1 MKDGFDL
8 KEELKKLPDCP
19 GVYLMHSADDEII
32 YVGKAINLKRRV
44 SSYFRA
50 KVNRGPKIDKMIS
63 LIDYFEYIVT
73 DSELEALVLENTLI
87 KEHSPKYNTMLKDDK
102 SYPFMKVTV
111 QEDFPRVL
119 FARQMKR
126 DGAKYFGPYTSA
138 GAVKD
143 TIELVKKLYGIRTC
157 NKSLPKEIGVG
168 RPCLYHQMGQCAAPC
183 QGYISKEEYAKRI
196 DNLLGFLNGDYKK
209 VLRDLETK
217 MKEKAANYEFEE
229 AAEYR
234 DLIESVQH
242 VTGSQR
248 VVKTGGIDRDVIAMA
263 RKDAETVISV
273 FFVRD
278 GKLLGR
284 EHFHMDCRTEY
295 NVEPETEQSGAAGI
309 DTGTEQSEATGID
322 TGTEQSEATGIDTG
336 TEQSGATGIDTGTE
350 QSEAT
355 GIESETEQGKEQST
369 SSMTEQEVHKVAA
382 QSQSSDDSQTT
393 PYTTETVADTGSQIM
408 EAFIKQYYNGT
419 PFVPNELLT
428 EFPVPERE
436 LLEEWLSKL
445 RGGRVHIIT
454 PQKGEKHK
462 MIDLAREN
470 ASVVLSRDLEKLKR
484 EEARTVGAAKELAG
498 MLGLPSA
505 DRLEAFDISNT
516 SGYQSVASMVV
527 FEKGRARKNAYR
539 KFKLRTVTGPD
550 DYKSMEE
557 VLTRRFTD
565 ERFDVMPDIL
575 MMDGGRGQVNVAL
588 RVLENLNLDIPV
600 CGMVKDDNHRTRGLY
615 FNNEEIIFP
624 KNSEVFGMITR
635 LQDEAH
641 RFAITYHK
649 DLRGKEQVH
658 SILDDI
664 KGVGPARRKA
674 LMQHF
679 KEIEKIKEASVEEL
693 SAVKGITD
701 DVAVEIYNF
710 FHEED

>member
-8 KEELKKLPDCP
+8 KEELKKLPDSP
-19 GVYLMHSADDEII
+19 GVYLMHDKNDAII
-32 YVGKAINLKRRV
+32 YVGKAIRLKRRV
-44 SSYFRA
+44 SSYFRHMN
-50 KVNRGPKIDKMIS
+50 NRSPKIEKMIT

-73 DSELEALVLENTLI
+73 DSELEALVLENNLI
-87 KEHSPKYNTMLKDDK
+87 KEHKPKYNTMLKDDK

-138 GAVKD
+138 AAVKD
-143 TIELVKKLYGIRTC
+143 TIELIQKLYGIRTC
-157 NKSLPKEIGVG
+157 NKSLPKEIGLG
-168 RPCLYHQMGQCAAPC
+168 RPCLYHQMKQCAAPC
-183 QGYISKEEYAKRI
+183 QGYISKEEYALRI
-196 DNLLGFLNGDYKK
+196 DKLLGFLNGDYKK
-209 VLRDLETK
+209 VLAELEQK
-217 MKEKAANYEFEE
+217 MKEKAAELEFEE

-263 RKDAETVISV
+263 RKGSETVVSV

-284 EHFHMDCRTEY
+284 EHFH
-295 NVEPETEQSGAAGI
+295 VEH
-309 DTGTEQSEATGID
+309 SE
-322 TGTEQSEATGIDTG
+322 
-336 TEQSGATGIDTGTE
+336 
-350 QSEAT
+350 
-355 GIESETEQGKEQST
+355 
-369 SSMTEQEVHKVAA
+369 
-382 QSQSSDDSQTT
+382 
-393 PYTTETVADTGSQIM
+393 ADTGSQIIT
-408 EAFIKQYYNGT
+408 AFIKQYYEGT
-419 PFVPNELLT
+419 PFVPNEMLT
-428 EFPVPERE
+428 EFAVEE
-436 LLEEWLSKL
+436 QVLLEEWLGQR

-454 PQKGEKHK
+454 PQKGEKSK

-470 ASVVLSRDLEKLKR
+470 ASVVLSRDLEKIKR
-484 EEARTVGAAKELAG
+484 EEARTVGAANELAQ

-505 DRLEAFDISNT
+505 NRLEAFDISNT

-565 ERFDVMPDIL
+565 ERFDVYPDIL

-588 RVLENLNLDIPV
+588 KVLDELHLNIPV

-615 FNNEEIIFP
+615 YNNKEISFP
-624 KNSEVFGMITR
+624 RNSEVFGMITR

-649 DLRGKEQVH
+649 QLRGKEQVH

-679 KEIEKIKEASVEEL
+679 KEIGKIKDATVKEL
-693 SAVKGITD
+693 SSVDGVTPQ
-701 DVAVEIYNF
+701 VAEEIYRF
-710 FHEED
+710 FHEDD

>member
-1 MKDGFDL
+1 MKDGFVL
-8 KEELKKLPDCP
+8 KDELKKLPDQP
-19 GVYLMHSADDEII
+19 GVYLMHSKSDEII

-44 SSYFRA
+44 SSYFR
-50 KVNRGPKIDKMIS
+50 KINNRSPKIEKMIT

-73 DSELEALVLENTLI
+73 DSELEALVLENNLI
-87 KEHSPKYNTMLKDDK
+87 KEHKPKYNTMLKDDK

-111 QEDFPRVL
+111 QEDYPRVL

-138 GAVKD
+138 TAVKD
-143 TIELVKKLYGIRTC
+143 TIELVQKLYGIRTC
-157 NKSLPKEIGVG
+157 NKSLPKEIGLG
-168 RPCLYHQMGQCAAPC
+168 RPCLYHQMKQCDAPC
-183 QGYISKEEYAKRI
+183 QGYIFKEEYRK
-196 DNLLGFLNGDYKK
+196 NVEHLLEFLNGDYKK
-209 VLRDLETK
+209 VIKDLERK
-217 MKEKAANYEFEE
+217 MQEKAGKMEFEE
-229 AAEYR
+229 AARYR
-234 DLIESVQH
+234 DLIASVEH

-248 VVKTGGIDRDVIAMA
+248 VVKSGGFDRDVIAMA
-263 RKDAETVISV
+263 RKEEETVVSV

-284 EHFHMDCRTEY
+284 EHFHMEHT
-295 NVEPETEQSGAAGI
+295 AK
-309 DTGTEQSEATGID
+309 DTGAQIID
-322 TGTEQSEATGIDTG
+322 
-336 TEQSGATGIDTGTE
+336 
-350 QSEAT
+350 
-355 GIESETEQGKEQST
+355 
-369 SSMTEQEVHKVAA
+369 
-382 QSQSSDDSQTT
+382 
-393 PYTTETVADTGSQIM
+393 
-408 EAFIKQYYNGT
+408 AFIKQYYEGT

-428 EFPVPERE
+428 EFEVEDKG
-436 LLEEWLSKL
+436 LLEQWLGRR

-454 PQKGEKHK
+454 PQKGEKSK

-470 ASVVLSRDLEKLKR
+470 AKVVLSRDIEKLKR
-484 EEARTVGAAKELAG
+484 EEARTIGACQELAK
-498 MLGLPSA
+498 MLGLSSA

-527 FEKGRARKNAYR
+527 FEKGRAKKNAYR

-565 ERFDVMPDIL
+565 EKFDVLPDIL
-575 MMDGGRGQVNVAL
+575 MMDGGRGQVNVAQ
-588 RVLENLNLDIPV
+588 RVLDELHLDIPV

-615 FNNEEIIFP
+615 YNNKEITFP
-624 KNSEVFGMITR
+624 RNSEVFGMITR

-649 DLRGKEQVH
+649 QLRGKEQVH

-679 KEIEKIKEASVEEL
+679 KGISRIKDAAVEEL
-693 SAVKGITD
+693 SAVEGVTPQ
-701 DVAVEIYNF
+701 VAEEIYRF
-710 FHEED
+710 FHEEE

>member
-8 KEELKKLPDCP
+8 KEELKKLPDSP
-19 GVYLMHSADDEII
+19 GVYLMHDKNDAII
-32 YVGKAINLKRRV
+32 YVGKAIRLKRRV
-44 SSYFRA
+44 SSYFRHMN
-50 KVNRGPKIDKMIS
+50 NRSPKIEKMITR
-63 LIDYFEYIVT
+63 IDYFEYIVT
-73 DSELEALVLENTLI
+73 DSELEALVLENNLI
-87 KEHSPKYNTMLKDDK
+87 KEHKPKYNTMLKDDK

-138 GAVKD
+138 AAVKD
-143 TIELVKKLYGIRTC
+143 TIELIQKLYGIRTC
-157 NKSLPKEIGVG
+157 NKSLPKEIGLG
-168 RPCLYHQMGQCAAPC
+168 RPCLYHQMKQCAAPC
-183 QGYISKEEYAKRI
+183 QGYISKEEYALRI
-196 DNLLGFLNGDYKK
+196 DKLLGFLNGDYKK
-209 VLRDLETK
+209 VLAELEQK
-217 MKEKAANYEFEE
+217 MKEKAAELEFEE

-248 VVKTGGIDRDVIAMA
+248 VVKTGGVDRDVIAMA
-263 RKDAETVISV
+263 RKGSETVVSV

-284 EHFHMDCRTEY
+284 EHFH
-295 NVEPETEQSGAAGI
+295 VEH
-309 DTGTEQSEATGID
+309 SE
-322 TGTEQSEATGIDTG
+322 
-336 TEQSGATGIDTGTE
+336 
-350 QSEAT
+350 
-355 GIESETEQGKEQST
+355 
-369 SSMTEQEVHKVAA
+369 
-382 QSQSSDDSQTT
+382 
-393 PYTTETVADTGSQIM
+393 ADTGSQIIT
-408 EAFIKQYYNGT
+408 AFIKQYYEGT
-419 PFVPNELLT
+419 PFVPNEMLT
-428 EFPVPERE
+428 EFTVEE
-436 LLEEWLSKL
+436 QVLLEEWLGQR

-454 PQKGEKHK
+454 PQKGEKSK

-470 ASVVLSRDLEKLKR
+470 ASVVLSRDLEKIKR
-484 EEARTVGAAKELAG
+484 EEARTVGAANELAQ

-565 ERFDVMPDIL
+565 ERFDVYPDIL

-588 RVLENLNLDIPV
+588 KVLDELHLNIPV

-615 FNNEEIIFP
+615 YNNREISFP
-624 KNSEVFGMITR
+624 RNSEVFGMITR

-649 DLRGKEQVH
+649 QLRGKEQVH

-679 KEIEKIKEASVEEL
+679 KEIGKMKDATVEEL
-693 SAVKGITD
+693 SSVDGVTPQ
-701 DVAVEIYNF
+701 VAEEIYRF
-710 FHEED
+710 FHEDD

>member
-8 KEELKKLPDCP
+8 KEELKKLPDSP
-19 GVYLMHSADDEII
+19 GVYLMHDKNDEII
-32 YVGKAINLKRRV
+32 YVGKAIRLKRRV
-44 SSYFRA
+44 SSYFRHMN
-50 KVNRGPKIDKMIS
+50 NRSPKIEKMIS

-73 DSELEALVLENTLI
+73 DSELEALVLENNLI
-87 KEHSPKYNTMLKDDK
+87 KEHKPKYNTMLKDDK

-138 GAVKD
+138 AAVKD
-143 TIELVKKLYGIRTC
+143 TIELIQKLYGIRTC
-157 NKSLPKEIGVG
+157 NKSLPKEIGLG
-168 RPCLYHQMGQCAAPC
+168 RPCLYHQMKQCAAPC
-183 QGYISKEEYAKRI
+183 QGYISKEEYALRI
-196 DNLLGFLNGDYKK
+196 DKLLGFLNGDYKK
-209 VLRDLETK
+209 VLAELEQK
-217 MKEKAANYEFEE
+217 MKEKAAELEFEE

-263 RKDAETVISV
+263 RKGLETVVSV

-284 EHFHMDCRTEY
+284 EHFH
-295 NVEPETEQSGAAGI
+295 VEH
-309 DTGTEQSEATGID
+309 SE
-322 TGTEQSEATGIDTG
+322 E
-336 TEQSGATGIDTGTE
+336 
-350 QSEAT
+350 
-355 GIESETEQGKEQST
+355 
-369 SSMTEQEVHKVAA
+369 
-382 QSQSSDDSQTT
+382 
-393 PYTTETVADTGSQIM
+393 DTGSQIIT
-408 EAFIKQYYNGT
+408 AFIKQYYEGT

-428 EFPVPERE
+428 EFAVEE
-436 LLEEWLSKL
+436 HALLEEWLGRR

-454 PQKGEKHK
+454 PQKGEKSK

-470 ASVVLSRDLEKLKR
+470 ASVVLSRDLEKIKR
-484 EEARTVGAAKELAG
+484 EEARTVGAANELAQ

-539 KFKLRTVTGPD
+539 KFKLRTVSGPD

-565 ERFDVMPDIL
+565 ERFDMYPDIL

-588 RVLENLNLDIPV
+588 KVLDELHLNIPV

-615 FNNEEIIFP
+615 YNNKEISFP
-624 KNSEVFGMITR
+624 RNSEVFGMITR

-649 DLRGKEQVH
+649 QLRGKEQVH

-679 KEIEKIKEASVEEL
+679 KEIGRIKDAAVEEL
-693 SAVKGITD
+693 SSVEGVTPQ
-701 DVAVEIYNF
+701 VAEEIYRF
-710 FHEED
+710 FHEEE

>member
-1 MKDGFDL
+1 MKDGFVL
-8 KEELKKLPDCP
+8 KDELKKLPDQP
-19 GVYLMHSADDEII
+19 GVYLMHSKSDEII

-44 SSYFRA
+44 SSYFR
-50 KVNRGPKIDKMIS
+50 KINNRSPKIEKMIT

-73 DSELEALVLENTLI
+73 DSELEALVLENNLI
-87 KEHSPKYNTMLKDDK
+87 KEHKPKYNTMLKDDK

-111 QEDFPRVL
+111 QEDYPRVL

-138 GAVKD
+138 AAVKD
-143 TIELVKKLYGIRTC
+143 TIELVQKLYGIRTC
-157 NKSLPKEIGVG
+157 NKSLPKEIGLG
-168 RPCLYHQMGQCAAPC
+168 RPCLYHQMKQCDAPC
-183 QGYISKEEYAKRI
+183 QGYISKEEYRK
-196 DNLLGFLNGDYKK
+196 NVEHLLEFLNGDYKK
-209 VLRDLETK
+209 VIKDLERK
-217 MKEKAANYEFEE
+217 MQEKAGEMEFEE
-229 AAEYR
+229 AARYR
-234 DLIESVQH
+234 DLIASVEH

-248 VVKTGGIDRDVIAMA
+248 VVKSGGFDRDVIAMA
-263 RKDAETVISV
+263 RKEEETVVSV

-284 EHFHMDCRTEY
+284 EHFHMEHT
-295 NVEPETEQSGAAGI
+295 A
-309 DTGTEQSEATGID
+309 
-322 TGTEQSEATGIDTG
+322 
-336 TEQSGATGIDTGTE
+336 
-350 QSEAT
+350 
-355 GIESETEQGKEQST
+355 K
-369 SSMTEQEVHKVAA
+369 
-382 QSQSSDDSQTT
+382 
-393 PYTTETVADTGSQIM
+393 DTGSQIM
-408 EAFIKQYYNGT
+408 DAFIKQYYEGT

-428 EFPVPERE
+428 EFEVEDKG
-436 LLEEWLSKL
+436 LLEQWLGRR

-454 PQKGEKHK
+454 PQKGEKSK

-470 ASVVLSRDLEKLKR
+470 AKVVLSRDIEKLKR
-484 EEARTVGAAKELAG
+484 EEARTIGACQELAK
-498 MLGLPSA
+498 MLGLSSA

-527 FEKGRARKNAYR
+527 FEKGRAKKNAYR

-565 ERFDVMPDIL
+565 EKFDVLPDIL
-575 MMDGGRGQVNVAL
+575 MMDGGRGQVNVAQ
-588 RVLENLNLDIPV
+588 RVLDELHLNIPV

-615 FNNEEIIFP
+615 FQNEEITFP
-624 KNSEVFGMITR
+624 RNSEVFGMITR

-649 DLRGKEQVH
+649 QLRGKEQVH

-664 KGVGPARRKA
+664 KGVGPSRRKA

-679 KEIEKIKEASVEEL
+679 KDINKIREATVEQLQE
-693 SAVKGITD
+693 VNGITET
-701 DVAVEIYNF
+701 VAVSVYDF
-710 FHEED
+710 FHADE

>member
-1 MKDGFDL
+1 MKEGFDL
-8 KEELKKLPDCP
+8 KEELKKLPDSP
-19 GVYLMHSADDEII
+19 GVYLMHAKDDEII
-32 YVGKAINLKRRV
+32 YVGKAIHLKRRV
-44 SSYFRA
+44 SSYFR
-50 KVNRGPKIDKMIS
+50 KINNRGPKIEKMIT
-63 LIDYFEYIVT
+63 LIHYFEYIVT
-73 DSELEALVLENTLI
+73 DSELEALVLENNLI
-87 KEHSPKYNTMLKDDK
+87 KEHRPKYNTMLKDDK

-119 FARQMKR
+119 FARHMRR

-157 NKSLPKEIGVG
+157 NKSLPKEIGKG
-168 RPCLYHQMGQCAAPC
+168 RPCLYYQMKQCAGPC
-183 QGYISKEEYAKRI
+183 QGYITKEEYKERI
-196 DNLLGFLNGDYKK
+196 DRLLAFLNGDYKK
-209 VLRDLETK
+209 VLAELERK
-217 MKEKAANYEFEE
+217 MKEKAATYEFEE

-263 RKDAETVISV
+263 RKDEETVVSV

-284 EHFHMDCRTEY
+284 EHFHMEH
-295 NVEPETEQSGAAGI
+295 
-309 DTGTEQSEATGID
+309 TG
-322 TGTEQSEATGIDTG
+322 
-336 TEQSGATGIDTGTE
+336 
-350 QSEAT
+350 
-355 GIESETEQGKEQST
+355 K
-369 SSMTEQEVHKVAA
+369 
-382 QSQSSDDSQTT
+382 
-393 PYTTETVADTGSQIM
+393 DTGSQIV
-408 EAFIKQYYNGT
+408 EAFIKQYYIGT

-428 EFPVPERE
+428 EFAVEEQE
-436 LLEEWLSKL
+436 LLEQWLGER

-454 PQKGEKHK
+454 PKKGEKSK

-470 ASVVLSRDLEKLKR
+470 AKVVLSRDLEKMKR
-484 EEARTVGAAKELAG
+484 EEARTVGAANELAE
-498 MLGLPSA
+498 LLSLPSA
-505 DRLEAFDISNT
+505 SRLEAFDISNT

-527 FEKGRARKNAYR
+527 FEKGRPKKNAYR

-565 ERFDVMPDIL
+565 ERFDVYPDVI
-575 MMDGGRGQVNVAL
+575 MMDGGKGQVNVAL
-588 RVLENLNLDIPV
+588 KVLEELNLHIPV

-615 FNNEEIIFP
+615 YNNEEISFP
-624 KNSEVFGMITR
+624 RNSEVFGMITR

-649 DLRGKEQVH
+649 LLRGKEQVK

-664 KGVGPARRKA
+664 QGVGPARRKA

-679 KEIEKIKEASVEEL
+679 KEIEKIKNATAEEL
-693 SAVKGITD
+693 SKVKGITPQ
-701 DVAVEIYNF
+701 VAAEIYRF
-710 FHEED
+710 FHAEE

>member
-8 KEELKKLPDCP
+8 KEELKKLPDSP
-19 GVYLMHSADDEII
+19 GVYLMHDKNDEII
-32 YVGKAINLKRRV
+32 YVGKAIKLKRRV
-44 SSYFRA
+44 SSYFRHMN
-50 KVNRGPKIDKMIS
+50 NRSPKIEKMIT

-73 DSELEALVLENTLI
+73 DSELEALVLENNLI
-87 KEHSPKYNTMLKDDK
+87 KEHKPKYNTMLKDDK

-138 GAVKD
+138 AAVKD
-143 TIELVKKLYGIRTC
+143 TIELIQKLYGIRTC
-157 NKSLPKEIGVG
+157 NKSLPKEIGLG
-168 RPCLYHQMGQCAAPC
+168 RPCLYHQMKQCAAPC
-183 QGYISKEEYAKRI
+183 QGYISKEEYALRI
-196 DNLLGFLNGDYKK
+196 DKLLGFLNGDYKK
-209 VLRDLETK
+209 VLAELEQK
-217 MKEKAANYEFEE
+217 MKEKAAELEFEE

-263 RKDAETVISV
+263 RKGLETVVSV

-284 EHFHMDCRTEY
+284 EHFH
-295 NVEPETEQSGAAGI
+295 VEH
-309 DTGTEQSEATGID
+309 SE
-322 TGTEQSEATGIDTG
+322 E
-336 TEQSGATGIDTGTE
+336 
-350 QSEAT
+350 
-355 GIESETEQGKEQST
+355 
-369 SSMTEQEVHKVAA
+369 
-382 QSQSSDDSQTT
+382 
-393 PYTTETVADTGSQIM
+393 DTGSQIVT
-408 EAFIKQYYNGT
+408 AFIKQYYEGT

-428 EFPVPERE
+428 EFAVEE
-436 LLEEWLSKL
+436 QALLEEWLGQR

-454 PQKGEKHK
+454 PQKGEKSK

-470 ASVVLSRDLEKLKR
+470 ASVVLSRDLEKIKR
-484 EEARTVGAAKELAG
+484 EEARTVGAANELAQ

-539 KFKLRTVTGPD
+539 KFKLRSVSGPD

-565 ERFDVMPDIL
+565 ERFDVYPDIL

-588 RVLENLNLDIPV
+588 KVLDELHLNIPV

-615 FNNEEIIFP
+615 YNNKEISFP
-624 KNSEVFGMITR
+624 RNSEVFGMITR

-649 DLRGKEQVH
+649 QLRGKEQVH

-664 KGVGPARRKA
+664 RGVGPARRKA

-679 KEIEKIKEASVEEL
+679 KEIGRIKDATVEEL
-693 SAVKGITD
+693 SAVEGVTPQ
-701 DVAVEIYNF
+701 VAEEIYRF
-710 FHEED
+710 FHEEE

>member
-1 MKDGFDL
+1 M
-8 KEELKKLPDCP
+8 
-19 GVYLMHSADDEII
+19 YLMHDKNDAII
-32 YVGKAINLKRRV
+32 YVGKAIRLKRRV
-44 SSYFRA
+44 SSYFRHMN
-50 KVNRGPKIDKMIS
+50 NRSPKIEKMIT

-73 DSELEALVLENTLI
+73 DSELEALVLENNLI
-87 KEHSPKYNTMLKDDK
+87 KEHKPKYNTMLKDDK

-138 GAVKD
+138 AAVKD
-143 TIELVKKLYGIRTC
+143 TIELIQKLYGIRTC
-157 NKSLPKEIGVG
+157 NKSLPKEIGLG
-168 RPCLYHQMGQCAAPC
+168 RPCLYHQMKQCAAPC
-183 QGYISKEEYAKRI
+183 QGYISKEEYALRI
-196 DNLLGFLNGDYKK
+196 DKLLGFLNGDYKK
-209 VLRDLETK
+209 VLAELEQK
-217 MKEKAANYEFEE
+217 MKEKAAELEFEE

-263 RKDAETVISV
+263 RKGSETVVSV

-284 EHFHMDCRTEY
+284 EHFH
-295 NVEPETEQSGAAGI
+295 VEH
-309 DTGTEQSEATGID
+309 SE
-322 TGTEQSEATGIDTG
+322 
-336 TEQSGATGIDTGTE
+336 
-350 QSEAT
+350 
-355 GIESETEQGKEQST
+355 
-369 SSMTEQEVHKVAA
+369 
-382 QSQSSDDSQTT
+382 
-393 PYTTETVADTGSQIM
+393 ADTGSQIIT
-408 EAFIKQYYNGT
+408 AFIKQYYEGT
-419 PFVPNELLT
+419 PFVPNEMLT
-428 EFPVPERE
+428 EFAVEEQE
-436 LLEEWLSKL
+436 LLEEWLGQR

-454 PQKGEKHK
+454 PQKGEKSK

-470 ASVVLSRDLEKLKR
+470 ASVVLSRDLEKIKR
-484 EEARTVGAAKELAG
+484 EEARTVGAANELAQ

-505 DRLEAFDISNT
+505 NRLEAFDISNT

-565 ERFDVMPDIL
+565 ERFDVYPDIL

-588 RVLENLNLDIPV
+588 KVLDELHLNIPV

-615 FNNEEIIFP
+615 YNNKEISFP
-624 KNSEVFGMITR
+624 RNSEVFGMITR

-649 DLRGKEQVH
+649 QLRGKEQVH

-679 KEIEKIKEASVEEL
+679 KEIGKIKDATVKEL
-693 SAVKGITD
+693 SSVDGVTPQ
-701 DVAVEIYNF
+701 VAEEIYRF
-710 FHEED
+710 FHENE

>member
-8 KEELKKLPDCP
+8 KEELKKLPDSP
-19 GVYLMHSADDEII
+19 GVYLMHDKNDAII
-32 YVGKAINLKRRV
+32 YVGKAIRLKRRV
-44 SSYFRA
+44 SSYFRHMN
-50 KVNRGPKIDKMIS
+50 NRSPKIEKMITR
-63 LIDYFEYIVT
+63 IDYFEYIVT
-73 DSELEALVLENTLI
+73 DSELEALVLENNLI
-87 KEHSPKYNTMLKDDK
+87 KEHKPKYNTMLKDDK

-138 GAVKD
+138 AAVKD
-143 TIELVKKLYGIRTC
+143 TIELIQKLYGIRTC
-157 NKSLPKEIGVG
+157 NKSLPKEIGLG
-168 RPCLYHQMGQCAAPC
+168 RPCLYHQMKQCAAPC
-183 QGYISKEEYAKRI
+183 QGYISKEEYALRI
-196 DNLLGFLNGDYKK
+196 DKLLGFLNGDYRK
-209 VLRDLETK
+209 VLAELEQK
-217 MKEKAANYEFEE
+217 MKEKAAELEFEE

-263 RKDAETVISV
+263 RKGSETVVSV

-284 EHFHMDCRTEY
+284 EHFH
-295 NVEPETEQSGAAGI
+295 VEH
-309 DTGTEQSEATGID
+309 SE
-322 TGTEQSEATGIDTG
+322 
-336 TEQSGATGIDTGTE
+336 
-350 QSEAT
+350 
-355 GIESETEQGKEQST
+355 
-369 SSMTEQEVHKVAA
+369 
-382 QSQSSDDSQTT
+382 
-393 PYTTETVADTGSQIM
+393 ADTGSQIIT
-408 EAFIKQYYNGT
+408 AFIKQYYEGT
-419 PFVPNELLT
+419 PFVPNEMLT
-428 EFPVPERE
+428 EFTVEE
-436 LLEEWLSKL
+436 QVLLEEWLGQR

-454 PQKGEKHK
+454 PQKGEKSK

-470 ASVVLSRDLEKLKR
+470 ASVVLSRDLEKIKR
-484 EEARTVGAAKELAG
+484 EEARTVGAANELAQ

-565 ERFDVMPDIL
+565 ERFDVYPDIL

-588 RVLENLNLDIPV
+588 KVLDELHLNIPV

-615 FNNEEIIFP
+615 YNNREISFP
-624 KNSEVFGMITR
+624 RNSEVFGMITR

-649 DLRGKEQVH
+649 QLRGKEQVH

-679 KEIEKIKEASVEEL
+679 KEIGKIKDATVEEL
-693 SAVKGITD
+693 SSVDGVTPQ
-701 DVAVEIYNF
+701 VAEEIYRF
-710 FHEED
+710 FHEDD

>member
-8 KEELKKLPDCP
+8 KEELKKLPDSP
-19 GVYLMHSADDEII
+19 GVYLMHDKNDAII
-32 YVGKAINLKRRV
+32 YVGKAIRLKRRV
-44 SSYFRA
+44 SSYFRHMN
-50 KVNRGPKIDKMIS
+50 NRSPKIEKMITR
-63 LIDYFEYIVT
+63 IDYFEYIVT
-73 DSELEALVLENTLI
+73 DSELEALVLENNLI
-87 KEHSPKYNTMLKDDK
+87 KEHKPKYNTMLKDDK

-138 GAVKD
+138 AAVKD
-143 TIELVKKLYGIRTC
+143 TIELIQKLYGIRTC
-157 NKSLPKEIGVG
+157 NKSLPKEIGLG
-168 RPCLYHQMGQCAAPC
+168 RPCLYHQMKQCAAPC
-183 QGYISKEEYAKRI
+183 QGYISKEEYALRI
-196 DNLLGFLNGDYKK
+196 DKLLGFLNGDYKK
-209 VLRDLETK
+209 VLAELEQK
-217 MKEKAANYEFEE
+217 MKEKAAELEFEE

-263 RKDAETVISV
+263 RKGSETVVSV

-284 EHFHMDCRTEY
+284 EHFH
-295 NVEPETEQSGAAGI
+295 VEH
-309 DTGTEQSEATGID
+309 SE
-322 TGTEQSEATGIDTG
+322 
-336 TEQSGATGIDTGTE
+336 
-350 QSEAT
+350 
-355 GIESETEQGKEQST
+355 
-369 SSMTEQEVHKVAA
+369 
-382 QSQSSDDSQTT
+382 
-393 PYTTETVADTGSQIM
+393 ADTGSQIIT
-408 EAFIKQYYNGT
+408 AFIKQYYEGT
-419 PFVPNELLT
+419 PFVPNEMLT
-428 EFPVPERE
+428 EFAVEE
-436 LLEEWLSKL
+436 QVLLEEWLGQR

-454 PQKGEKHK
+454 PQKGEKSK

-470 ASVVLSRDLEKLKR
+470 ASVVLSRDLEKIKR
-484 EEARTVGAAKELAG
+484 EEARTVGAANELAQ

-565 ERFDVMPDIL
+565 ERFDVYPDIL

-588 RVLENLNLDIPV
+588 KVLDELHLNIPV

-615 FNNEEIIFP
+615 YNNREITFP
-624 KNSEVFGMITR
+624 RNSEVFGMITR

-649 DLRGKEQVH
+649 QLRGKEQVH

-679 KEIEKIKEASVEEL
+679 KEIGKMKDATVEEL
-693 SAVKGITD
+693 SSVDGVTPQ
-701 DVAVEIYNF
+701 VAEEIYRF
-710 FHEED
+710 FHEDD

>member
-8 KEELKKLPDCP
+8 KEELKKLPDRP

-32 YVGKAINLKRRV
+32 YVGKAVNLKRRV

-119 FARQMKR
+119 FARQMRR

-168 RPCLYHQMGQCAAPC
+168 RPCLYYQMGQCAAPC

-196 DNLLGFLNGDYKK
+196 ENLLGFLNGDYKK

-217 MKEKAANYEFEE
+217 MKEKAADYEFEE
-229 AAEYR
+229 AAQYR
-234 DLIESVQH
+234 DLIDSVQH

-263 RKDAETVISV
+263 RKDSEIVVSV

-284 EHFHMDCRTEY
+284 EHFHMDY
-295 NVEPETEQSGAAGI
+295 KLDIISITEQ
-309 DTGTEQSEATGID
+309 
-322 TGTEQSEATGIDTG
+322 
-336 TEQSGATGIDTGTE
+336 
-350 QSEAT
+350 
-355 GIESETEQGKEQST
+355 
-369 SSMTEQEVHKVAA
+369 
-382 QSQSSDDSQTT
+382 
-393 PYTTETVADTGSQIM
+393 ADTDIKESNIGSQIM

-419 PFVPNELLT
+419 PFVPNELLI
-428 EFPVPERE
+428 EYEVSDQE
-436 LLEEWLSKL
+436 LIEEWLSKL
-445 RGGRVHIIT
+445 RGGRVHIIV

-484 EEARTVGAAKELAG
+484 EEARTVGAANELAD

-588 RVLENLNLDIPV
+588 RVLDNLGLDIPV

-615 FNNEEIIFP
+615 FNNKEINFP

-649 DLRGKEQVH
+649 SLRGKEQVH

-679 KEIEKIKEASVEEL
+679 KEIEKIKEASVDEL
-693 SAVKGITD
+693 SEVKGVTPE
-701 DVAVEIYNF
+701 VAVEIYKF
-710 FHEED
+710 FH

>member
-8 KEELKKLPDCP
+8 KEELKKLPDSP
-19 GVYLMHSADDEII
+19 GVYLMHDKNDAII
-32 YVGKAINLKRRV
+32 YVGKAIRLKRRV
-44 SSYFRA
+44 SSYFRHMN
-50 KVNRGPKIDKMIS
+50 NRSPKIEKMITR
-63 LIDYFEYIVT
+63 IDYFEYIVT
-73 DSELEALVLENTLI
+73 DSELEALVLENNLI
-87 KEHSPKYNTMLKDDK
+87 KEHKPKYNTMLKDDK

-138 GAVKD
+138 AAVKD
-143 TIELVKKLYGIRTC
+143 TIELIQKLYGIRTC
-157 NKSLPKEIGVG
+157 NKSLPKEIGLG
-168 RPCLYHQMGQCAAPC
+168 RPCLYHQMKQCAAPC
-183 QGYISKEEYAKRI
+183 QGYISKEEYALRI
-196 DNLLGFLNGDYKK
+196 DKLLGFLNGDYKK
-209 VLRDLETK
+209 VLAELEQK
-217 MKEKAANYEFEE
+217 MKEKAAELEFEE

-263 RKDAETVISV
+263 RKGSETVVSV

-284 EHFHMDCRTEY
+284 EHFH
-295 NVEPETEQSGAAGI
+295 VEH
-309 DTGTEQSEATGID
+309 SE
-322 TGTEQSEATGIDTG
+322 
-336 TEQSGATGIDTGTE
+336 
-350 QSEAT
+350 
-355 GIESETEQGKEQST
+355 
-369 SSMTEQEVHKVAA
+369 
-382 QSQSSDDSQTT
+382 
-393 PYTTETVADTGSQIM
+393 ADTGSQIIT
-408 EAFIKQYYNGT
+408 AFIKQYYEGT
-419 PFVPNELLT
+419 PFVPNEMLT
-428 EFPVPERE
+428 EFTVEE
-436 LLEEWLSKL
+436 QVLLEEWLGQR

-454 PQKGEKHK
+454 PQKGEKSK

-470 ASVVLSRDLEKLKR
+470 ASVVLSRDLEKIKR
-484 EEARTVGAAKELAG
+484 EEARTVGAANELAQ

-565 ERFDVMPDIL
+565 ERFDVYPDIL

-588 RVLENLNLDIPV
+588 KVLDELHLNIPV

-615 FNNEEIIFP
+615 YNNQEISFP
-624 KNSEVFGMITR
+624 RNSEVFGMITR

-649 DLRGKEQVH
+649 QLRGKEQVH

-679 KEIEKIKEASVEEL
+679 KEIGKMKDATVEEL
-693 SAVKGITD
+693 SSVDGVTPQ
-701 DVAVEIYNF
+701 VAEEIYRF
-710 FHEED
+710 FHEDD

>member
-1 MKDGFDL
+1 MKDGFVL
-8 KEELKKLPDCP
+8 KDELKKLPDQP
-19 GVYLMHSADDEII
+19 GVYLMHSKSDEII

-44 SSYFRA
+44 SSYFR
-50 KVNRGPKIDKMIS
+50 KINNRSPKIEKMIT

-73 DSELEALVLENTLI
+73 DSELEALVLENNLI
-87 KEHSPKYNTMLKDDK
+87 KEHKPKYNTMLKDDK

-111 QEDFPRVL
+111 QEDYPRVL

-138 GAVKD
+138 AAVKD
-143 TIELVKKLYGIRTC
+143 TIELVQKLYGIRTC
-157 NKSLPKEIGVG
+157 NKSLPKEIGLG
-168 RPCLYHQMGQCAAPC
+168 RPCLYHQMKQCDAPC
-183 QGYISKEEYAKRI
+183 QGYISKEEYRK
-196 DNLLGFLNGDYKK
+196 NVEHLLEFLNGDYKK
-209 VLRDLETK
+209 VIKDLERK
-217 MKEKAANYEFEE
+217 MQEKAGEMEFEE
-229 AAEYR
+229 AARYR
-234 DLIESVQH
+234 DLIASVEH

-248 VVKTGGIDRDVIAMA
+248 VVKSGGFDRDVIAMA
-263 RKDAETVISV
+263 RKEEETVVSV

-284 EHFHMDCRTEY
+284 EHFHMEHT
-295 NVEPETEQSGAAGI
+295 AK
-309 DTGTEQSEATGID
+309 DTGT
-322 TGTEQSEATGIDTG
+322 
-336 TEQSGATGIDTGTE
+336 
-350 QSEAT
+350 
-355 GIESETEQGKEQST
+355 
-369 SSMTEQEVHKVAA
+369 
-382 QSQSSDDSQTT
+382 
-393 PYTTETVADTGSQIM
+393 QIM
-408 EAFIKQYYNGT
+408 DAFIKQYYEGT

-428 EFPVPERE
+428 EFEVEDKG
-436 LLEEWLSKL
+436 LLEQWLGRR

-454 PQKGEKHK
+454 PQKGEKSK

-470 ASVVLSRDLEKLKR
+470 AKVVLSRDIEKLKR
-484 EEARTVGAAKELAG
+484 EEARTIGACQELAK
-498 MLGLPSA
+498 MLGLSSA

-527 FEKGRARKNAYR
+527 FEKGRAKKNAYR

-565 ERFDVMPDIL
+565 EKFDVLPDIL
-575 MMDGGRGQVNVAL
+575 MMDGGRGQVNVAQ
-588 RVLENLNLDIPV
+588 RVLDELHLNIPV

-615 FNNEEIIFP
+615 FQNEEITFP
-624 KNSEVFGMITR
+624 RNSEVFGMITR

-649 DLRGKEQVH
+649 QLRGKEQVH

-664 KGVGPARRKA
+664 KGVGPSRRKA

-679 KEIEKIKEASVEEL
+679 KDINKIREATVEQLQE
-693 SAVKGITD
+693 VNGITET
-701 DVAVEIYNF
+701 VAVSVYDF
-710 FHEED
+710 FHADE

>member
-8 KEELKKLPDCP
+8 KEELKKLPDSP
-19 GVYLMHSADDEII
+19 GVYLMHDKNDEII
-32 YVGKAINLKRRV
+32 YVGKAIRLKRRV
-44 SSYFRA
+44 SSYFRHMN
-50 KVNRGPKIDKMIS
+50 NRSPKIEKMIS

-73 DSELEALVLENTLI
+73 DSELEALVLENNLI
-87 KEHSPKYNTMLKDDK
+87 KEHKPKYNTMLKDDK

-138 GAVKD
+138 AAVKD
-143 TIELVKKLYGIRTC
+143 TIELIQKLYGIRTC
-157 NKSLPKEIGVG
+157 NKSLPKEIGLG
-168 RPCLYHQMGQCAAPC
+168 RPCLYHQMKQCAAPC
-183 QGYISKEEYAKRI
+183 QGYISKEEYALRI
-196 DNLLGFLNGDYKK
+196 DKLLGFLNGDYKK
-209 VLRDLETK
+209 VLAELEQK
-217 MKEKAANYEFEE
+217 MKEKAAELEFEE

-263 RKDAETVISV
+263 RKGLETVVSV

-284 EHFHMDCRTEY
+284 EHFH
-295 NVEPETEQSGAAGI
+295 VEH
-309 DTGTEQSEATGID
+309 SE
-322 TGTEQSEATGIDTG
+322 E
-336 TEQSGATGIDTGTE
+336 
-350 QSEAT
+350 
-355 GIESETEQGKEQST
+355 
-369 SSMTEQEVHKVAA
+369 
-382 QSQSSDDSQTT
+382 
-393 PYTTETVADTGSQIM
+393 DTGSQIIT
-408 EAFIKQYYNGT
+408 AFIKQYYEGT

-428 EFPVPERE
+428 EFAVEE
-436 LLEEWLSKL
+436 HSLLEEWLGRR

-454 PQKGEKHK
+454 PQKGEKSK

-470 ASVVLSRDLEKLKR
+470 ASVVLSRDLEKIKR
-484 EEARTVGAAKELAG
+484 EEARTVGAANELAQ

-539 KFKLRTVTGPD
+539 KFKLRTVSGPD

-565 ERFDVMPDIL
+565 ERFDMYPDIL

-588 RVLENLNLDIPV
+588 KVLDELHLNIPV

-615 FNNEEIIFP
+615 YNNKEISFP
-624 KNSEVFGMITR
+624 RNSEVFGMITR

-649 DLRGKEQVH
+649 QLRGKEQVH

-679 KEIEKIKEASVEEL
+679 KEIGRIKNAAVEEL
-693 SAVKGITD
+693 SSVEGVTPQ
-701 DVAVEIYNF
+701 VAEEIYRF
-710 FHEED
+710 FHEEE

>member
-8 KEELKKLPDCP
+8 KEELKKLPDLP
-19 GVYLMHSADDEII
+19 GVYLMHSRSDEII
-32 YVGKAINLKRRV
+32 YVGKAVNLKRRV
-44 SSYFRA
+44 SSYFR
-50 KVNRGPKIDKMIS
+50 KLNNRSPKIEKMIT

-87 KEHSPKYNTMLKDDK
+87 KEHRPKYNTMLKDDK

-119 FARQMKR
+119 FVRQMKR

-157 NKSLPKEIGVG
+157 NKSLPREIGNG
-168 RPCLYHQMGQCAAPC
+168 RPCLYYQMKQCAAPC
-183 QGYISKEEYAKRI
+183 QGCISKEEYAKRVER
-196 DNLLGFLNGDYKK
+196 LLGFLNGEYKK
-209 VLRDLETK
+209 VIAELEQK
-217 MKEKAANYEFEE
+217 MKEKAAELNFEE

-248 VVKTGGIDRDVIAMA
+248 VVKTGGIDRDVVAIA
-263 RKDAETVISV
+263 RKDKETVVSV

-284 EHFHMDCRTEY
+284 EHFH
-295 NVEPETEQSGAAGI
+295 VECSQEDSG
-309 DTGTEQSEATGID
+309 T
-322 TGTEQSEATGIDTG
+322 
-336 TEQSGATGIDTGTE
+336 
-350 QSEAT
+350 
-355 GIESETEQGKEQST
+355 
-369 SSMTEQEVHKVAA
+369 
-382 QSQSSDDSQTT
+382 
-393 PYTTETVADTGSQIM
+393 QIIT
-408 EAFIKQYYNGT
+408 AFIKQYYNGT

-428 EFPVPERE
+428 EFLVEDQE
-436 LLEEWLSKL
+436 LLEEWLSKR

-470 ASVVLSRDLEKLKR
+470 AKVVLSRDLEKIKR
-484 EEARTVGAAKELAG
+484 EEARTVGAAKEIAR
-498 MLGLPSA
+498 MLGISCA
-505 DRLEAFDISNT
+505 DRMEAYDISNT

-527 FEKGRARKNAYR
+527 FERGRAKKNAYR

-565 ERFDVMPDIL
+565 ERFDVYPDLI

-588 RVLENLNLDIPV
+588 RVLEKLHLNIPV
-600 CGMVKDDNHRTRGLY
+600 AGMVKDDNHRTRGLY
-615 FNNEEIIFP
+615 FNNEEITFP
-624 KNSEVFGMITR
+624 ANSEVFGMITR

-649 DLRGKEQVH
+649 QLRGKEQVH

-664 KGVGPARRKA
+664 RGIGPARRKA

-679 KEIEKIKEASVEEL
+679 KEIEKIKNASVEEL
-693 SAVKGITD
+693 LEVNGITRQAAE
-701 DVAVEIYNF
+701 AVYRF
-710 FHEED
+710 FHTEE

>member
-8 KEELKKLPDCP
+8 KEELKKLPDSP
-19 GVYLMHSADDEII
+19 GVYLMHDKNDAII
-32 YVGKAINLKRRV
+32 YVGKAIRLKRRV
-44 SSYFRA
+44 SSYFRHMN
-50 KVNRGPKIDKMIS
+50 NRSPKIEKMIT

-73 DSELEALVLENTLI
+73 DSELEALVLENNLI
-87 KEHSPKYNTMLKDDK
+87 KEHKPKYNTMLKDDK

-138 GAVKD
+138 AAVKD
-143 TIELVKKLYGIRTC
+143 TIELIQKLYGIRTC
-157 NKSLPKEIGVG
+157 NKSLPKEIGLG
-168 RPCLYHQMGQCAAPC
+168 RPCLYHQMKQCAAPC
-183 QGYISKEEYAKRI
+183 QGYISKEEYALRI
-196 DNLLGFLNGDYKK
+196 DKLLGFLNGDYKK
-209 VLRDLETK
+209 VLAELEQK
-217 MKEKAANYEFEE
+217 MKEKAAELEFEE

-263 RKDAETVISV
+263 RKGSETVVSV

-284 EHFHMDCRTEY
+284 EHFH
-295 NVEPETEQSGAAGI
+295 VEH
-309 DTGTEQSEATGID
+309 SE
-322 TGTEQSEATGIDTG
+322 
-336 TEQSGATGIDTGTE
+336 
-350 QSEAT
+350 
-355 GIESETEQGKEQST
+355 
-369 SSMTEQEVHKVAA
+369 
-382 QSQSSDDSQTT
+382 
-393 PYTTETVADTGSQIM
+393 ADTGSQIIT
-408 EAFIKQYYNGT
+408 AFIKQYYEGT
-419 PFVPNELLT
+419 PFVPNEMLT
-428 EFPVPERE
+428 EFAVEE
-436 LLEEWLSKL
+436 QVLLEEWLGQR

-454 PQKGEKHK
+454 PQKGEKSK

-470 ASVVLSRDLEKLKR
+470 ASVVLSRDLEKIKR
-484 EEARTVGAAKELAG
+484 EEARTVGAANELAQ

-565 ERFDVMPDIL
+565 ERFDVYPDIL

-588 RVLENLNLDIPV
+588 KVLDDLQLNIPV

-615 FNNEEIIFP
+615 YNNKEISFP
-624 KNSEVFGMITR
+624 RNSEVFGMITR

-649 DLRGKEQVH
+649 QLRGKEQVH

-679 KEIEKIKEASVEEL
+679 KEIGKIKDATVKEL
-693 SAVKGITD
+693 SSVDGVTPQ
-701 DVAVEIYNF
+701 VAEEIYRF
-710 FHEED
+710 FHENE

>member
-8 KEELKKLPDCP
+8 KEELKKLPDSP
-19 GVYLMHSADDEII
+19 GVYLMHDKNDAII
-32 YVGKAINLKRRV
+32 YVGKAIRLKRRV
-44 SSYFRA
+44 SSYFRHMN
-50 KVNRGPKIDKMIS
+50 NRSPKIEKMITR
-63 LIDYFEYIVT
+63 IDYFEYIVT
-73 DSELEALVLENTLI
+73 DSELEALVLENNLI
-87 KEHSPKYNTMLKDDK
+87 KEHKPKYNTMLKDDK

-138 GAVKD
+138 AAVKD
-143 TIELVKKLYGIRTC
+143 TIELIQKLYGIRTC
-157 NKSLPKEIGVG
+157 NKSLPKEIGLG
-168 RPCLYHQMGQCAAPC
+168 RPCLYHQMKQCAAPC
-183 QGYISKEEYAKRI
+183 QGYISKGEYALRI
-196 DNLLGFLNGDYKK
+196 DKLLGFLNGDYKK
-209 VLRDLETK
+209 VLAELEQK
-217 MKEKAANYEFEE
+217 MKEKAAELEFEE

-263 RKDAETVISV
+263 RKGSETVVSV

-284 EHFHMDCRTEY
+284 EHFH
-295 NVEPETEQSGAAGI
+295 VEH
-309 DTGTEQSEATGID
+309 SE
-322 TGTEQSEATGIDTG
+322 
-336 TEQSGATGIDTGTE
+336 
-350 QSEAT
+350 
-355 GIESETEQGKEQST
+355 
-369 SSMTEQEVHKVAA
+369 
-382 QSQSSDDSQTT
+382 
-393 PYTTETVADTGSQIM
+393 ADTGSQIIT
-408 EAFIKQYYNGT
+408 AFIKQYYEGT
-419 PFVPNELLT
+419 PFVPNEMLT
-428 EFPVPERE
+428 EFTVEE
-436 LLEEWLSKL
+436 QVLLEEWLGQR

-454 PQKGEKHK
+454 PQKGEKSK

-470 ASVVLSRDLEKLKR
+470 ASVVLSRDLEKIKR
-484 EEARTVGAAKELAG
+484 EEARTVGAANELAQ

-565 ERFDVMPDIL
+565 ERFDVYPDIL

-588 RVLENLNLDIPV
+588 KVLDELHLNIPV

-615 FNNEEIIFP
+615 YNNREISFP
-624 KNSEVFGMITR
+624 RNSEVFGMITR

-649 DLRGKEQVH
+649 QLRGKEQVH

-679 KEIEKIKEASVEEL
+679 KEIGKMKDATVEEL
-693 SAVKGITD
+693 SSVDGVTPQ
-701 DVAVEIYNF
+701 VAEEIYRF
-710 FHEED
+710 FHEDD

>member
-1 MKDGFDL
+1 MKDGFDV
-8 KEELKKLPDCP
+8 KEELKKLPEQP
-19 GVYLMHSADDEII
+19 GVYLMHAENDEII

-44 SSYFRA
+44 SSYFRR
-50 KVNRGPKIDKMIS
+50 VNNRGPKIEKMIT
-63 LIDYFEYIVT
+63 LIYYFEYIVT
-73 DSELEALVLENTLI
+73 DSELEALVLENNLI
-87 KEHSPKYNTMLKDDK
+87 KEHHPKYNTMLKDDK
-102 SYPFMKVTV
+102 SYPFMKITI

-138 GAVKD
+138 AAVKD

-168 RPCLYHQMGQCAAPC
+168 RPCLYYQMKQCAAPC
-183 QGYISKEEYAKRI
+183 QGYISREEYGERI
-196 DNLLGFLNGDYKK
+196 NRLLAFLNGEYKK
-209 VLRDLETK
+209 VIRELEEK
-217 MKEKAANYEFEE
+217 MKEKAAEQEFEE

-234 DLIESVQH
+234 DLIESVRH

-248 VVKTGGIDRDVIAMA
+248 VVKNGGTDRDVIAMA
-263 RKDAETVISV
+263 RKGEETVISV

-284 EHFHMDCRTEY
+284 EHFHMEH
-295 NVEPETEQSGAAGI
+295 
-309 DTGTEQSEATGID
+309 TG
-322 TGTEQSEATGIDTG
+322 
-336 TEQSGATGIDTGTE
+336 
-350 QSEAT
+350 
-355 GIESETEQGKEQST
+355 K
-369 SSMTEQEVHKVAA
+369 
-382 QSQSSDDSQTT
+382 
-393 PYTTETVADTGSQIM
+393 DTGSQIM
-408 EAFIKQYYNGT
+408 EAFIKQYYAGT
-419 PFVPNELLT
+419 PFIPHELLT
-428 EFPVPERE
+428 EFAVADFE
-436 LLEEWLSKL
+436 LLEQWLGGR

-454 PQKGEKHK
+454 PQKGEKSK

-470 ASVVLSRDLEKLKR
+470 AAVVLSRDLEKIKR
-484 EEARTVGAAKELAG
+484 EEARTVGAANELANL
-498 MLGLPSA
+498 LGLPKA

-539 KFKLRTVTGPD
+539 KFKLRTVSGPD

-565 ERFDVMPDIL
+565 ERFDVYPDVI
-575 MMDGGRGQVNVAL
+575 MMDGGKGQVNVAL
-588 RVLENLNLDIPV
+588 RVLEDLNIRIPV

-615 FNNEEIIFP
+615 YNNEEIAFP
-624 KNSEVFGMITR
+624 RNSEVFGMITR

-649 DLRGKEQVH
+649 LLRGKEQVR

-679 KEIEKIKEASVEEL
+679 KEIDKIRNATVDELLEVNAMTPGVAEAVY
-693 SAVKGITD
+693 A
-701 DVAVEIYNF
+701 F
-710 FHEED
+710 FHGE

>member
-1 MKDGFDL
+1 MKEGFDL
-8 KEELKKLPDCP
+8 KEELKKLPDSP
-19 GVYLMHSADDEII
+19 GVYLMHAKNDEII

-44 SSYFRA
+44 SSYFR
-50 KVNRGPKIDKMIS
+50 KINNRGPKIEKMIT
-63 LIDYFEYIVT
+63 LIHYFEYIVT
-73 DSELEALVLENTLI
+73 DSELEALVLENNLI
-87 KEHSPKYNTMLKDDK
+87 KEHRPKYNTMLKDDK

-157 NKSLPKEIGVG
+157 NKSLPKEIGKG
-168 RPCLYHQMGQCAAPC
+168 RTCLYYQMKQCAGPC
-183 QGYISKEEYAKRI
+183 QGYISKEEYKERI
-196 DNLLGFLNGDYKK
+196 DHLLAFLNGDYKK
-209 VLRDLETK
+209 VLAQLEQR
-217 MKEKAANYEFEE
+217 MKEKAAAYEFEE

-248 VVKTGGIDRDVIAMA
+248 VVKTRGVDRDVIAMA
-263 RKDAETVISV
+263 RKEKETVVSV

-284 EHFHMDCRTEY
+284 EHFHME
-295 NVEPETEQSGAAGI
+295 N
-309 DTGTEQSEATGID
+309 TG
-322 TGTEQSEATGIDTG
+322 
-336 TEQSGATGIDTGTE
+336 
-350 QSEAT
+350 
-355 GIESETEQGKEQST
+355 K
-369 SSMTEQEVHKVAA
+369 
-382 QSQSSDDSQTT
+382 
-393 PYTTETVADTGSQIM
+393 DTGSQIVD
-408 EAFIKQYYNGT
+408 AFIKQYYAGT
-419 PFVPNELLT
+419 PFVPHELLT
-428 EFPVPERE
+428 EFPVEE
-436 LLEEWLSKL
+436 QDLLEQWLGER

-454 PQKGEKHK
+454 PMKGEKSK

-470 ASVVLSRDLEKLKR
+470 ARVVLSRDLEKMKR
-484 EEARTVGAAKELAG
+484 EEARTVGAARELAEL
-498 MLGLPSA
+498 LGLSDA
-505 DRLEAFDISNT
+505 SRLEAFDISNT

-527 FEKGRARKNAYR
+527 FEKGRPKKNAYR
-539 KFKLRTVTGPD
+539 KFKLRTVAGPD

-565 ERFDVMPDIL
+565 ERFNIYPDVI
-575 MMDGGRGQVNVAL
+575 MMDGGKGQVNVAL
-588 RVLENLNLDIPV
+588 KVLEELNIHIPV

-615 FNNEEIIFP
+615 YNNEEISFP
-624 KNSEVFGMITR
+624 RNSEVFGMITR

-649 DLRGKEQVH
+649 LLRGKEQVK

-664 KGVGPARRKA
+664 QGVGPARRKA

-679 KEIEKIKEASVEEL
+679 KEIEKIKNATMEEL
-693 SAVKGITD
+693 SQVKEITPQ
-701 DVAVEIYNF
+701 VAKEIYHF
-710 FHEED
+710 FHGEE

>member
-8 KEELKKLPDCP
+8 KEELKKLPDSP
-19 GVYLMHSADDEII
+19 GVYLMHDKNDAII
-32 YVGKAINLKRRV
+32 YVGKAIRLKRRV
-44 SSYFRA
+44 SSYFRHMN
-50 KVNRGPKIDKMIS
+50 NRSPKIEKMIT

-73 DSELEALVLENTLI
+73 DSELEALVLENNLI
-87 KEHSPKYNTMLKDDK
+87 KEHKPKYNTMLKDDK

-138 GAVKD
+138 AAVKD
-143 TIELVKKLYGIRTC
+143 TIELIQKLYGIRTC
-157 NKSLPKEIGVG
+157 NKSFPKEIGLG
-168 RPCLYHQMGQCAAPC
+168 RPCLYHQMKQCAAPC
-183 QGYISKEEYAKRI
+183 QGYISKEEYALRI
-196 DNLLGFLNGDYKK
+196 DKLLGFLNGDYKK
-209 VLRDLETK
+209 VLAELEQK
-217 MKEKAANYEFEE
+217 MKEKAAELEFEE

-263 RKDAETVISV
+263 RKGSETVVSV

-284 EHFHMDCRTEY
+284 EHFH
-295 NVEPETEQSGAAGI
+295 VEH
-309 DTGTEQSEATGID
+309 SE
-322 TGTEQSEATGIDTG
+322 
-336 TEQSGATGIDTGTE
+336 
-350 QSEAT
+350 
-355 GIESETEQGKEQST
+355 
-369 SSMTEQEVHKVAA
+369 
-382 QSQSSDDSQTT
+382 
-393 PYTTETVADTGSQIM
+393 ADTGSQIIT
-408 EAFIKQYYNGT
+408 AFIKQYYEGT
-419 PFVPNELLT
+419 PFVPNEMLT
-428 EFPVPERE
+428 EFAVEE
-436 LLEEWLSKL
+436 QVLLEEWLGQR

-454 PQKGEKHK
+454 PQKGEKSK

-470 ASVVLSRDLEKLKR
+470 ASVVLSRDLEKIKR
-484 EEARTVGAAKELAG
+484 EEARTVGAANELAQ

-565 ERFDVMPDIL
+565 ERFDVYPDIL

-588 RVLENLNLDIPV
+588 KVLDELHLNIPV

-615 FNNEEIIFP
+615 YNNKEISFP
-624 KNSEVFGMITR
+624 RNSEVFGMITR

-649 DLRGKEQVH
+649 QLRGKEQVH

-679 KEIEKIKEASVEEL
+679 KEIGKIKDATVKEL
-693 SAVKGITD
+693 SSVDGVTPQ
-701 DVAVEIYNF
+701 VAEEIYRF
-710 FHEED
+710 FHENE

>member
-8 KEELKKLPDCP
+8 KEELKKLPDSP
-19 GVYLMHSADDEII
+19 GVYLMHDKNDAII
-32 YVGKAINLKRRV
+32 YVGKAIRLKRRV
-44 SSYFRA
+44 SSYFRHMN
-50 KVNRGPKIDKMIS
+50 NRSPKIEKMIT

-73 DSELEALVLENTLI
+73 DSELEALVLENNLI
-87 KEHSPKYNTMLKDDK
+87 KEHKPKYNTMLKDDK

-138 GAVKD
+138 AAVKD
-143 TIELVKKLYGIRTC
+143 TIELIQKLYGIRTC
-157 NKSLPKEIGVG
+157 NKSLPKEIGLG
-168 RPCLYHQMGQCAAPC
+168 RPCLYHQMKQCAAPC
-183 QGYISKEEYAKRI
+183 QGYISKEEYALRI
-196 DNLLGFLNGDYKK
+196 DKLLGFLNGDYKK
-209 VLRDLETK
+209 VLAELEQK
-217 MKEKAANYEFEE
+217 MKEKAAELEFEE

-263 RKDAETVISV
+263 RKGSETVVSV

-284 EHFHMDCRTEY
+284 EHFH
-295 NVEPETEQSGAAGI
+295 VEH
-309 DTGTEQSEATGID
+309 SE
-322 TGTEQSEATGIDTG
+322 
-336 TEQSGATGIDTGTE
+336 
-350 QSEAT
+350 
-355 GIESETEQGKEQST
+355 
-369 SSMTEQEVHKVAA
+369 
-382 QSQSSDDSQTT
+382 
-393 PYTTETVADTGSQIM
+393 ADTGSQIIT
-408 EAFIKQYYNGT
+408 AFIKQYYEGT
-419 PFVPNELLT
+419 PFVPNEMLT
-428 EFPVPERE
+428 EFAVEEQE
-436 LLEEWLSKL
+436 LLEEWMGQR

-454 PQKGEKHK
+454 PQKGEKSK

-470 ASVVLSRDLEKLKR
+470 ASVVLSRDLEKIKR
-484 EEARTVGAAKELAG
+484 EEARTVGAANELAQ

-505 DRLEAFDISNT
+505 NRLEAFDISNT

-565 ERFDVMPDIL
+565 ERFDVYPDIL

-588 RVLENLNLDIPV
+588 KVLDELHLNIPV

-615 FNNEEIIFP
+615 YNNREISFP
-624 KNSEVFGMITR
+624 RNSEVFGMITR

-649 DLRGKEQVH
+649 QLRGKEQVH

-679 KEIEKIKEASVEEL
+679 KEIGKIKDATVKEL
-693 SAVKGITD
+693 SSVDGVTPQ
-701 DVAVEIYNF
+701 VAEEIYRF
-710 FHEED
+710 FHENE

>member
-8 KEELKKLPDCP
+8 KEELKKLPDSP
-19 GVYLMHSADDEII
+19 GVYLMHDKNDEII
-32 YVGKAINLKRRV
+32 YVGKAIRLKRRV
-44 SSYFRA
+44 SSYFRHMN
-50 KVNRGPKIDKMIS
+50 NRSPKIEKMIS

-73 DSELEALVLENTLI
+73 DSELEALVLENNLI
-87 KEHSPKYNTMLKDDK
+87 KEHKPKYNTMLKDDK

-138 GAVKD
+138 AAVKD
-143 TIELVKKLYGIRTC
+143 TIELIQKLYGIRTC
-157 NKSLPKEIGVG
+157 NKSLPKEIGLG
-168 RPCLYHQMGQCAAPC
+168 RPCLYHQMKQCAAPC
-183 QGYISKEEYAKRI
+183 QGYISKEEYALRI
-196 DNLLGFLNGDYKK
+196 DKLLGFLNGDYKK
-209 VLRDLETK
+209 VLAELEQK
-217 MKEKAANYEFEE
+217 MKEKAAELEFEE

-263 RKDAETVISV
+263 RKGLETVVSV

-284 EHFHMDCRTEY
+284 EHFH
-295 NVEPETEQSGAAGI
+295 VEH
-309 DTGTEQSEATGID
+309 SE
-322 TGTEQSEATGIDTG
+322 E
-336 TEQSGATGIDTGTE
+336 
-350 QSEAT
+350 
-355 GIESETEQGKEQST
+355 
-369 SSMTEQEVHKVAA
+369 
-382 QSQSSDDSQTT
+382 
-393 PYTTETVADTGSQIM
+393 DTGSQIIT
-408 EAFIKQYYNGT
+408 AFIKQYYEGT

-428 EFPVPERE
+428 EFAVEE
-436 LLEEWLSKL
+436 HSLLEEWLGRR

-454 PQKGEKHK
+454 PQKGEKSK

-470 ASVVLSRDLEKLKR
+470 ASVVLSRDLEKIKR
-484 EEARTVGAAKELAG
+484 EEARTVGAANELAQ

-539 KFKLRTVTGPD
+539 KFKLRTVSGPD

-565 ERFDVMPDIL
+565 ERFDVYPDIL

-588 RVLENLNLDIPV
+588 KVLDELHLDIPV

-615 FNNEEIIFP
+615 YNNKEISFP
-624 KNSEVFGMITR
+624 RNSEVFGMITR

-649 DLRGKEQVH
+649 QLRGKEQVH

-664 KGVGPARRKA
+664 RGVGPARRKA

-679 KEIEKIKEASVEEL
+679 KEIGRIKDATVEEL
-693 SAVKGITD
+693 SAVEG
-701 DVAVEIYNF
+701 VAPQVAEEIYRF
-710 FHEED
+710 FHEEE

>member
-8 KEELKKLPDCP
+8 KEELKKLPDSP
-19 GVYLMHSADDEII
+19 GVYLMHDKNDAII
-32 YVGKAINLKRRV
+32 YVGKAIRLKRRV
-44 SSYFRA
+44 SSYFRHMN
-50 KVNRGPKIDKMIS
+50 NRSPKIEKMITR
-63 LIDYFEYIVT
+63 IDYFEYIVT
-73 DSELEALVLENTLI
+73 DSELEALVLENNLI
-87 KEHSPKYNTMLKDDK
+87 KEHKPKYNTMLKDDK

-138 GAVKD
+138 AAVKD
-143 TIELVKKLYGIRTC
+143 TIELIQKLYGIRTC
-157 NKSLPKEIGVG
+157 NKSLPKEIGLG
-168 RPCLYHQMGQCAAPC
+168 RPCLYHQMKQCAAPC
-183 QGYISKEEYAKRI
+183 QGYISKEEYALRI
-196 DNLLGFLNGDYKK
+196 DKLLGFLNGDYKK
-209 VLRDLETK
+209 VLAELEQK
-217 MKEKAANYEFEE
+217 MKEKAAELEFEE

-263 RKDAETVISV
+263 RKGSETVVSV

-284 EHFHMDCRTEY
+284 EHFH
-295 NVEPETEQSGAAGI
+295 VEH
-309 DTGTEQSEATGID
+309 SE
-322 TGTEQSEATGIDTG
+322 
-336 TEQSGATGIDTGTE
+336 
-350 QSEAT
+350 
-355 GIESETEQGKEQST
+355 
-369 SSMTEQEVHKVAA
+369 
-382 QSQSSDDSQTT
+382 
-393 PYTTETVADTGSQIM
+393 ADTGSQIIT
-408 EAFIKQYYNGT
+408 AFIKQYYEGT
-419 PFVPNELLT
+419 PFVPNEMLT
-428 EFPVPERE
+428 EFTVEE
-436 LLEEWLSKL
+436 QVLLEEWLGQR

-454 PQKGEKHK
+454 PQKGEKSK

-470 ASVVLSRDLEKLKR
+470 ASVVLSRDLEKIKR
-484 EEARTVGAAKELAG
+484 EEARTVGAANELAQ

-505 DRLEAFDISNT
+505 NRLEAFDISNT

-565 ERFDVMPDIL
+565 ERFDVYPDIL

-588 RVLENLNLDIPV
+588 KVLDELHLNIPV

-615 FNNEEIIFP
+615 YNNQEISFP
-624 KNSEVFGMITR
+624 RNSEVFGMITR

-649 DLRGKEQVH
+649 QLRGKEQVH

-679 KEIEKIKEASVEEL
+679 KEIGKMKDATVEEL
-693 SAVKGITD
+693 SSVDGVTPQ
-701 DVAVEIYNF
+701 VAEEIYRF
-710 FHEED
+710 FHKDD

>member
-8 KEELKKLPDCP
+8 KEELKKLPDSP
-19 GVYLMHSADDEII
+19 GVYLMHDKNDEII
-32 YVGKAINLKRRV
+32 YVGKAIRLKRRV
-44 SSYFRA
+44 SSYFRHMN
-50 KVNRGPKIDKMIS
+50 NRSPKIEKMIS

-73 DSELEALVLENTLI
+73 DSELEALVLENNLI
-87 KEHSPKYNTMLKDDK
+87 KEHKPKYNTMLKDDK

-138 GAVKD
+138 AAVKD
-143 TIELVKKLYGIRTC
+143 TIELIQKLYGIRTC
-157 NKSLPKEIGVG
+157 NKSLPKEIGLG
-168 RPCLYHQMGQCAAPC
+168 RPCLYHQMKQCAAPC
-183 QGYISKEEYAKRI
+183 QGYISKEEYALRI
-196 DNLLGFLNGDYKK
+196 DKLLGFLNGDYKK
-209 VLRDLETK
+209 VLAELEQK
-217 MKEKAANYEFEE
+217 MKEKAAELEFEE

-263 RKDAETVISV
+263 RKGLETVVSV

-284 EHFHMDCRTEY
+284 EHFH
-295 NVEPETEQSGAAGI
+295 VEH
-309 DTGTEQSEATGID
+309 SE
-322 TGTEQSEATGIDTG
+322 E
-336 TEQSGATGIDTGTE
+336 
-350 QSEAT
+350 
-355 GIESETEQGKEQST
+355 
-369 SSMTEQEVHKVAA
+369 
-382 QSQSSDDSQTT
+382 
-393 PYTTETVADTGSQIM
+393 DTGSQIIT
-408 EAFIKQYYNGT
+408 AFIKQYYEGT

-428 EFPVPERE
+428 EFAVEE
-436 LLEEWLSKL
+436 QALLEEWLGQR

-454 PQKGEKHK
+454 PQKGEKSK

-470 ASVVLSRDLEKLKR
+470 ASVVLSRDLEKIKR
-484 EEARTVGAAKELAG
+484 EEARTVGAANELAQ
-498 MLGLPSA
+498 MLGLSSA

-539 KFKLRTVTGPD
+539 KFKLRSVSGPD

-565 ERFDVMPDIL
+565 ERFDVYPDIL

-588 RVLENLNLDIPV
+588 KVLDELHLNIPV

-615 FNNEEIIFP
+615 YNNKEISFP
-624 KNSEVFGMITR
+624 RNSEVFGMITR

-649 DLRGKEQVH
+649 QLRGKEQVH

-679 KEIEKIKEASVEEL
+679 KEIGRIKDAAVEEL
-693 SAVKGITD
+693 SSVEGVTPQ
-701 DVAVEIYNF
+701 VAEEIYRF
-710 FHEED
+710 FHEEE